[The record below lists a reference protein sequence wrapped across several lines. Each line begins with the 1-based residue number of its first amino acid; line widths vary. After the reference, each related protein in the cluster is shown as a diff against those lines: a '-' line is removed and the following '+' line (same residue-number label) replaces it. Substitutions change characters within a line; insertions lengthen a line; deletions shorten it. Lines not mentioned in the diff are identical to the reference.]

1 MPNSFTGQG
10 IKQGKEKSKK
20 KENITSNTL
29 NYKPRWILKGFIHQK
44 IGRINV
50 KQFLCVS
57 MLNAET
63 MTAKEKKPSQ
73 YSGVQTQ
80 ATLKDYTFYQLQG
93 NLFMS

>member
-63 MTAKEKKPSQ
+63 MTAKEKKNPHSTVEYKPKQ
-73 YSGVQTQ
+73 H
-80 ATLKDYTFYQLQG
+80 
-93 NLFMS
+93 